1 MKMIGDSTCTGCLYP
16 AVIGR
21 IYSNNGVGLLLYLSH
36 GYAKTLERDKADTI
50 PTPFLCLIIDVSQG
64 VEKHDNSMKIKSLLL
79 ALFLLTVGVSA
90 NAQINVRGYKGMVN
104 AGWIFADNS
113 HDYSKSNVSVE
124 ILTVHGYQFNPYLFA
139 GIGAGIELYRGD
151 KTTARSTEH
160 AEYIPLFADVRGH
173 LLKGRIS
180 PYADAKIGYQFACDN
195 GGGGLYCAPEIGCC
209 FGLARHC
216 AITVSAEY
224 IVQNTESASFGN
236 GYDPNTGG
244 FAIKLGVEF

>member
-50 PTPFLCLIIDVSQG
+50 PTPFLRPIINVPSG
-64 VEKHDNSMKIKSLLL
+64 VMERYNSMKMKSLLL
-79 ALFLLTVGVSA
+79 TLSLLILGVSA
-90 NAQINVRGYKGMVN
+90 NAQTNAKGYKGMVN

-113 HDYSKSNVSVE
+113 HEDNKSNVSME
-124 ILTVHGYQFNPYLFA
+124 ILTIHGYQFNPYLFA

-151 KTTARSTEH
+151 KTTAGSTEH
-160 AEYIPLFADVRGH
+160 AEYIPLFADARGY

-195 GGGGLYCAPEIGCC
+195 GGGGLYCAPEIGCR

-224 IVQNTESASFGN
+224 IVQNTQSSTFGN

>member
-1 MKMIGDSTCTGCLYP
+1 MIGDSTCTGCLYP

-21 IYSNNGVGLLLYLSH
+21 LYRNIGVGLLLYLWN

-50 PTPFLCLIIDVSQG
+50 PAPFLCLITNVPQG
-64 VEKHDNSMKIKSLLL
+64 VEEHHNSMRIKSLFL
-79 ALFLLTVGVSA
+79 ALSLLILGVSA
-90 NAQINVRGYKGMVN
+90 NAQTNAKGYKGMVN

-113 HDYSKSNVSVE
+113 HEANKSNVSIE

-139 GIGAGIELYRGD
+139 GIGAGIELYCGD
-151 KTTARSTEH
+151 KTTAGSTEH
-160 AEYIPLFADVRGH
+160 AEYIPLFADVRGY

-195 GGGGLYCAPEIGCC
+195 GGGGLYCAPEIGCR

-224 IVQNTESASFGN
+224 IVQNTQSDSFGN